1 MINCERGVEDSLS
14 KLGRHGGF
22 WGSNQSCVECEKVE
36 RGLALKAVWIS
47 NRGLWVGG
55 VLACWKGVST
65 HAISPQCLKLRQ
77 KDYIKGEI
85 GRQIIKEF
93 E

>member
-1 MINCERGVEDSLS
+1 MINCERGVENSLS

-47 NRGLWVGG
+47 NRSLWVGG
-55 VLACWKGVST
+55 YWPAG
-65 HAISPQCLKLRQ
+65 
-77 KDYIKGEI
+77 
-85 GRQIIKEF
+85 KESVRTPYRHSV
-93 E
+93 